1 MVLVL
6 PKYDFN
12 QLQGSQKSKYITNM
26 NKVYVSAIDALSDVT
41 SGSSMLFGG
50 FGLTGIPENAID
62 ALLAKG
68 TADIDCISNEAGIE
82 GFGLAKLIS
91 SRAIK
96 KLTCSF
102 IGENHLLEDL
112 IIEGH
117 LKVELVPQ
125 GTLAERIRS
134 GGAGIPAFYT
144 PAGVGT
150 EVGEGKEIRVFKGKK
165 YLLETAI
172 TADFAFIK
180 AWKGDTE
187 GNLIYKGTSRNFNPV
202 MAPAGR
208 ITIAEVEELV
218 PAGTLDPNEIHTPGI
233 YVQRIFQ
240 GKNYIKPIEKFP
252 SIEHSEDEQK
262 EIIARR
268 LAKEI
273 KDGDYVNLGIGIP
286 TRVSN
291 HIPHGMKVI
300 LQSENGLLGIGPIA
314 AAGEEDPDL
323 INASKRPITVLPGGS
338 FFSSA
343 ESFAMIRGDHVDVT
357 ILGGMEVSEHGDLA
371 NWKVPGKMVK
381 GMGGA
386 MDLVASADKVIVA
399 MLHLSS
405 DGKSKLVARCDLPL
419 TGERCV
425 TRVITN
431 LAVLDINPEGGF
443 VLKERARGVSIE
455 QIKAAT
461 AGRLIIPD
469 VVPEF

>member
-1 MVLVL
+1 
-6 PKYDFN
+6 
-12 QLQGSQKSKYITNM
+12 M
-26 NKVYVSAIDALSDVT
+26 NKVYSSAFDAISDVV
-41 SGSSMLFGG
+41 SDSSMLFGG
-50 FGLTGIPENAID
+50 FGLTGIPENSID
-62 ALLAKG
+62 ALLASG
-68 TADIDCISNEAGIE
+68 ISAITCISNEAGIE
-82 GFGLAKLIS
+82 GFGLSKLLA

-96 KLTCSF
+96 KLICSYV
-102 IGENHLLEDL
+102 GENHLLEDL
-112 IIEGH
+112 ILEGH
-117 LKVELVPQ
+117 LTVELVPQ
-125 GTLAERIRS
+125 GTLAERIRC
-134 GGAGIPAFYT
+134 GGAGIPAFFT

-150 EVGEGKEIRVFKGKK
+150 EVAEGKEDRVFEGKK
-165 YLLETAI
+165 YLLETAL

-202 MAPAGR
+202 MAPAGK

-218 PAGTLDPNEIHTPGI
+218 PAGSLDPNEIHTPGI
-233 YVQRIFQ
+233 YVHRIFQ
-240 GKNYIKPIEKFP
+240 GSNYVKPIEHFAALA
-252 SIEHSEDEQK
+252 HSEDEQK

-291 HIPHGMKVI
+291 HIPAGMKVI
-300 LQSENGLLGIGPIA
+300 LQSENGLLGIGPLA
-314 AAGEEDPDL
+314 EPGQEDPDL

-399 MLHLSS
+399 MMHQSS
-405 DGKSKLVARCDLPL
+405 AGKSKLVACCDLPL

-431 LAVLDINPEGGF
+431 LAVVDINPEGGF
-443 VLKERARGVSIE
+443 VLIERAPGVSIE

-461 AGRLIIPD
+461 AGRLLIPD

>member
-1 MVLVL
+1 
-6 PKYDFN
+6 
-12 QLQGSQKSKYITNM
+12 M
-26 NKVYVSAIDALSDVT
+26 NKVYATAFDALSDVT

-50 FGLTGIPENAID
+50 FGLTGIPENSID
-62 ALLAKG
+62 ALLALG
-68 TADIDCISNEAGIE
+68 TTDITCISNEAGIE
-82 GFGLAKLIS
+82 GFGLCKLIT

-96 KLTCSF
+96 QLICSF
-102 IGENHLLEDL
+102 VGENHQLEEL
-112 IIEGH
+112 ILKGH
-117 LKVELVPQ
+117 LSVELVPQ
-125 GTLAERIRS
+125 GTLAERIRC

-150 EVGEGKEIRVFKGKK
+150 EVAEGKEVRVFEGKK

-172 TADFAFIK
+172 TADYAFVK

-208 ITIAEVEELV
+208 ITIVEVEELV
-218 PAGTLDPNEIHTPGI
+218 PAGALDPNEIHTPGI

-240 GKNYIKPIEKFP
+240 GSSYLKPIEHFVAKA
-252 SIEHSEDEQK
+252 HSDEEQK
-262 EIIARR
+262 EIIAKR

-291 HIPHGMKVI
+291 HIPEGMKVI
-300 LQSENGLLGIGPIA
+300 LQSENGLLGIGPLA
-314 AAGEEDPDL
+314 MPGQEDPDL
-323 INASKRPITVLPGGS
+323 INASKRAITILPGGS

-357 ILGGMEVSEHGDLA
+357 ILGGMQVSEKGDLA
-371 NWKVPGKMVK
+371 NWKIPGKMVK

-405 DGKSKLVARCDLPL
+405 DGKSKLVAQCDLPI

-443 VLKERARGVSIE
+443 ILKERALGVSIE

-461 AGRLIIPD
+461 AGRLFIPH

>member
-1 MVLVL
+1 
-6 PKYDFN
+6 
-12 QLQGSQKSKYITNM
+12 M
-26 NKVYVSAIDALSDVT
+26 NKVYSSAFDAISDVV
-41 SGSSMLFGG
+41 SDSSMLFGG
-50 FGLTGIPENAID
+50 FGLTGIPENSID
-62 ALLAKG
+62 ALLASG
-68 TADIDCISNEAGIE
+68 ISAITCISNEAGIE
-82 GFGLAKLIS
+82 GFGLSKLLA

-96 KLTCSF
+96 KLICSYV
-102 IGENHLLEDL
+102 GENHLLEDL
-112 IIEGH
+112 ILEGH
-117 LKVELVPQ
+117 LTVELVPQ
-125 GTLAERIRS
+125 GTLAERIRC
-134 GGAGIPAFYT
+134 GGAGIPAFFT

-150 EVGEGKEIRVFKGKK
+150 EVAEGKEDRVFEGKK
-165 YLLETAI
+165 YLLETAL

-218 PAGTLDPNEIHTPGI
+218 PAGSLDPNEIHTPGI
-233 YVQRIFQ
+233 YVHRIFQ
-240 GKNYIKPIEKFP
+240 GSNYVKPIEHFAALA
-252 SIEHSEDEQK
+252 HSEDEQK

-291 HIPHGMKVI
+291 HIPAGMKVI
-300 LQSENGLLGIGPIA
+300 LQSENGLLGIGPLA
-314 AAGEEDPDL
+314 EPGQEDPDL

-399 MLHLSS
+399 MMHQSS
-405 DGKSKLVARCDLPL
+405 AGKSKLVACCDLPL

-431 LAVLDINPEGGF
+431 LAVVDINPEGGF
-443 VLKERARGVSIE
+443 VLIERAPGVSIE

-461 AGRLIIPD
+461 AGRLLIPD

>member
-1 MVLVL
+1 M
-6 PKYDFN
+6 PKPDIN
-12 QLQGSQKSKYITNM
+12 QPQDNNICLISPM
-26 NKVYVSAIDALSDVT
+26 NKVYATAFEALSDVT

-50 FGLTGIPENAID
+50 FGLTGIPENSID
-62 ALLAKG
+62 ALLALG
-68 TADIDCISNEAGIE
+68 TTDITGISNEAGIE
-82 GFGLAKLIS
+82 GFGLGKLIA

-102 IGENHLLEDL
+102 VGENHLLEEL
-112 IIEGH
+112 ILAGY

-125 GTLAERIRS
+125 GTLAERIRC

-150 EVGEGKEIRVFKGKK
+150 EVAEGKEVRVFEGKH
-165 YLLETAI
+165 YLLETAL
-172 TADFAFIK
+172 TADYAFVK

-187 GNLIYKGTSRNFNPV
+187 GNLIYKGTSQNFNPV

-208 ITIAEVEELV
+208 ISIAEVEELV
-218 PAGTLDPNEIHTPGI
+218 PAGSLDPNEIHTPGI

-240 GKNYIKPIEKFP
+240 GANYVKPIEHFAAKANA
-252 SIEHSEDEQK
+252 EEEQK

-286 TRVSN
+286 TLVSN
-291 HIPHGMKVI
+291 HIPAGIKVT
-300 LQSENGLLGIGPIA
+300 LQSENGLLGIGPLA
-314 AAGEEDPDL
+314 EAGKEDPDL
-323 INASKRPITVLPGGS
+323 INASKRAITILPGAS
-338 FFSSA
+338 FFSSS

-357 ILGGMEVSEHGDLA
+357 ILGGMQVSEKGDLA
-371 NWKVPGKMVK
+371 NWKIPGKMVK

-399 MLHLSS
+399 MLHQSS
-405 DGKSKLVARCDLPL
+405 DGKSKLVASCDLPL
-419 TGERCV
+419 TGVRCV

-431 LAVLDINPEGGF
+431 LAVVDINPEGGF
-443 VLKERARGVSIE
+443 ILKERAPGVSIE

-461 AGRLIIPD
+461 AGRLFIPD

>member
-1 MVLVL
+1 
-6 PKYDFN
+6 
-12 QLQGSQKSKYITNM
+12 M
-26 NKVYVSAIDALSDVT
+26 NKVYSSAFDAIFDVK
-41 SGSSMLFGG
+41 SGSSMFFGG

-62 ALLAKG
+62 ALLAAG
-68 TADIDCISNEAGIE
+68 TSEMLCISNEAGIE
-82 GFGLAKLIS
+82 GFGLGKLVA

-96 KLTCSF
+96 SLVCSYV
-102 IGENHLLEDL
+102 GENHLLEDL

-117 LKVELVPQ
+117 LSVELVPQ
-125 GTLAERIRS
+125 GTLAERIRC

-150 EVGEGKEIRVFKGKK
+150 EVAEGKEVRVFEGKK
-165 YLLETAI
+165 YILETAL
-172 TADFAFIK
+172 TADYAFVK

-218 PAGTLDPNEIHTPGI
+218 PAGSIDPNEIHTPGI

-240 GKNYIKPIEKFP
+240 GSNYIKPIEHFAATAQ
-252 SIEHSEDEQK
+252 SEEDQK

-291 HIPHGMKVI
+291 HIPAGMKVI
-300 LQSENGLLGIGPIA
+300 LQSENGMLGIGPLA
-314 AAGEEDPDL
+314 EVGFEDPDL
-323 INASKRPITVLPGGS
+323 INASKRAVTILKGGA
-338 FFSSA
+338 FFSSS

-357 ILGGMEVSEHGDLA
+357 ILGGMQVSENGDLA

-399 MLHLSS
+399 MLHLTS
-405 DGKSKLVARCDLPL
+405 DGKSKLVSNCDLPL
-419 TGERCV
+419 TGEHCV
-425 TRVITN
+425 TRIITD

-443 VLKERARGVSIE
+443 VLKERAHGVSVE
-455 QIKAAT
+455 KIKAAT
-461 AGRLIIPD
+461 EGRLIIPD
-469 VVPEF
+469 QVPEF

>member
-1 MVLVL
+1 M
-6 PKYDFN
+6 PKPDIN
-12 QLQGSQKSKYITNM
+12 QPQDNDICLISPM
-26 NKVYVSAIDALSDVT
+26 NKVYATAFDALSDVK

-68 TADIDCISNEAGIE
+68 TANITCISNEAGIE
-82 GFGLAKLIS
+82 GFGLGKLVA

-96 KLTCSF
+96 NLICSF
-102 IGENHLLEDL
+102 VGENHLLEEL
-112 IIEGH
+112 ILAGH

-125 GTLAERIRS
+125 GTLAERIRC

-150 EVGEGKEIRVFKGKK
+150 EVAEGKELRFFEGKS
-165 YLLETAI
+165 YLLERAL
-172 TADFAFIK
+172 TADYAFVK

-218 PAGTLDPNEIHTPGI
+218 PAGSLDPNEIHTPGI

-240 GKNYIKPIEKFP
+240 GASYEKPIEHFGAKAHAK
-252 SIEHSEDEQK
+252 EEQK

-286 TRVSN
+286 TLVSN
-291 HIPHGMKVI
+291 HIPEGIKVI
-300 LQSENGLLGIGPIA
+300 LQSENGLLGIGPLA
-314 AAGEEDPDL
+314 MPGQEDPDL
-323 INASKRPITVLPGGS
+323 INASKRAITILKGGS

-357 ILGGMEVSEHGDLA
+357 ILGGMEVSENGDLA
-371 NWKVPGKMVK
+371 NWKIPGKMVK

-399 MLHLSS
+399 MLHQSS
-405 DGKSKLVARCDLPL
+405 DGKSKLVASCDLPL

-443 VLKERARGVSIE
+443 VLKERAPGVSIE

-461 AGRLIIPD
+461 AGRLLIPD

>member
-1 MVLVL
+1 
-6 PKYDFN
+6 
-12 QLQGSQKSKYITNM
+12 M
-26 NKVYVSAIDALSDVT
+26 NKVYDSAFEAIFDVT

-62 ALLAKG
+62 ALLAAG
-68 TADIDCISNEAGIE
+68 TAEILCISNEAGIE
-82 GFGLAKLIS
+82 GFGLGKLVA
-91 SRAIK
+91 SRAIN
-96 KLTCSF
+96 KLICSYV
-102 IGENHLLEDL
+102 GENHLLEAL
-112 IIEGH
+112 ILEGH
-117 LKVELVPQ
+117 LSVELVPQ
-125 GTLAERIRS
+125 GTLAERIRC
-134 GGAGIPAFYT
+134 GGAGIPAFFT

-150 EVGEGKEIRVFKGKK
+150 EVAEGKEVREFGGKK
-165 YLLETAI
+165 YLLETAL
-172 TADFAFIK
+172 TADFAFVK
-180 AWKGDTE
+180 AWKGDTD

-202 MAPAGR
+202 IAPAGR

-240 GKNYIKPIEKFP
+240 GSNYVKPIEKFGALA
-252 SIEHSEDEQK
+252 HSEDEQK

-291 HIPHGMKVI
+291 HILPGMKVI
-300 LQSENGLLGIGPIA
+300 LQSENGLLGIGPLA
-314 AAGEEDPDL
+314 EPGQEDPDL
-323 INASKRPITVLPGGS
+323 INASKRPITILKGGS
-338 FFSSA
+338 LFSSA
-343 ESFAMIRGDHVDVT
+343 ESFAMIRGDHIDVT
-357 ILGGMEVSEHGDLA
+357 ILGGMQVSERGDLA

-386 MDLVASADKVIVA
+386 MDLVASADRVIVA
-399 MLHLSS
+399 MLHLTS
-405 DGKSKLVARCDLPL
+405 DGKSKLVSACDLPL

-425 TRVITN
+425 TRIITD
-431 LAVLDINPEGGF
+431 LAVIDINPEGGF
-443 VLKERARGVSIE
+443 LLKERAHGVSIE

-461 AGRLIIPD
+461 AGRLLIPD

>member
-1 MVLVL
+1 M
-6 PKYDFN
+6 K
-12 QLQGSQKSKYITNM
+12 
-26 NKVYVSAIDALSDVT
+26 KVYASATEAIWDVT

-62 ALLAKG
+62 ALLVSG
-68 TADIDCISNEAGIE
+68 TKEIICISNEAGID
-82 GFGLAKLIS
+82 GFGLGKLVA

-96 KLTCSF
+96 KLICSYV
-102 IGENHLLEDL
+102 GENHLLEDL

-117 LKVELVPQ
+117 LSVELVPQ
-125 GTLAERIRS
+125 GTLAERIRC

-150 EVGEGKEIRVFKGKK
+150 EVAVGKEVRVFEGKK
-165 YLLETAI
+165 YLLETALK
-172 TADFAFIK
+172 ADFAFVK

-202 MAPAGR
+202 IAPAGR

-218 PAGTLDPNEIHTPGI
+218 PAGTFDPNEIHTPGI

-240 GKNYIKPIEKFP
+240 GSAYVKPIEKFAVP
-252 SIEHSEDEQK
+252 AHADEEQK
-262 EIIARR
+262 EIIAQR

-291 HIPHGMKVI
+291 HIPPGMKVI
-300 LQSENGLLGIGPIA
+300 LQSENGLLGIGPLA
-314 AAGEEDPDL
+314 ELGQEDPDL
-323 INASKRPITVLPGGS
+323 INASKRPITILAGGS
-338 FFSSA
+338 IFSSA
-343 ESFAMIRGDHVDVT
+343 ESFAMIRGDHIDVT
-357 ILGGMEVSEHGDLA
+357 ILGGMQVSEHGDLA
-371 NWKVPGKMVK
+371 NWKVPGKIVK

-399 MLHLSS
+399 MLHLSP
-405 DGKSKLVARCDLPL
+405 DGKSKLVSSCDLPL

-425 TRVITN
+425 TRIITN
-431 LAVLDINPEGGF
+431 LAVIDINPEGGF
-443 VLKERARGVSIE
+443 LLKERAPGVSIE

-461 AGRLIIPD
+461 SGRLIIPD
-469 VVPEF
+469 EVPEF

>member
-1 MVLVL
+1 
-6 PKYDFN
+6 
-12 QLQGSQKSKYITNM
+12 M
-26 NKVYVSAIDALSDVT
+26 NKVYDSAFEAIFDVT

-62 ALLAKG
+62 ALLAAG
-68 TADIDCISNEAGIE
+68 TAEILCISNEAGIE
-82 GFGLAKLIS
+82 GFGLGKLVA
-91 SRAIK
+91 SRAIN
-96 KLTCSF
+96 KLICSYV
-102 IGENHLLEDL
+102 GENHLLEAL
-112 IIEGH
+112 ILEGH
-117 LKVELVPQ
+117 LSVELVPQ
-125 GTLAERIRS
+125 GTLAERIRC
-134 GGAGIPAFYT
+134 GGAGIPAFFT

-150 EVGEGKEIRVFKGKK
+150 EVAEGKEVREFGGKK
-165 YLLETAI
+165 YLLETAL
-172 TADFAFIK
+172 TADFSFVK
-180 AWKGDTE
+180 AWKGDTD

-202 MAPAGR
+202 IAPAGR

-240 GKNYIKPIEKFP
+240 GSNYVKPIEKFGALA
-252 SIEHSEDEQK
+252 HSEDEQK

-291 HIPHGMKVI
+291 HIPPGMKVI
-300 LQSENGLLGIGPIA
+300 LQSENGLLGIGPLA
-314 AAGEEDPDL
+314 EPGQEDPDL
-323 INASKRPITVLPGGS
+323 INASKRPITILKGGS
-338 FFSSA
+338 LFSSA
-343 ESFAMIRGDHVDVT
+343 ESFAMIRGDHIDVT
-357 ILGGMEVSEHGDLA
+357 ILGGMQVSERGDLA

-386 MDLVASADKVIVA
+386 MDLVASADRVIVA
-399 MLHLSS
+399 MLHLTS
-405 DGKSKLVARCDLPL
+405 DGKSKLVSACDLPL

-425 TRVITN
+425 TRIITD
-431 LAVLDINPEGGF
+431 LAVIDINPEGGF
-443 VLKERARGVSIE
+443 LLKERAHGVSIE

-461 AGRLIIPD
+461 AGRLLIPD

>member
-1 MVLVL
+1 
-6 PKYDFN
+6 
-12 QLQGSQKSKYITNM
+12 M
-26 NKVYVSAIDALSDVT
+26 NKVYDSAFEAIFDVT

-62 ALLAKG
+62 ALLAAG
-68 TADIDCISNEAGIE
+68 TAEILCISNEAGIE
-82 GFGLAKLIS
+82 GFGLGKLVA
-91 SRAIK
+91 SRAIN
-96 KLTCSF
+96 KLICSYV
-102 IGENHLLEDL
+102 GENHLLEAL
-112 IIEGH
+112 ILEGH
-117 LKVELVPQ
+117 LSVELVPQ
-125 GTLAERIRS
+125 GTLAERIRC
-134 GGAGIPAFYT
+134 GGAGIPAFFT

-150 EVGEGKEIRVFKGKK
+150 EVAEGKEVREFGGKK
-165 YLLETAI
+165 YLLETAL
-172 TADFAFIK
+172 TADFAFVK
-180 AWKGDTE
+180 AWKGDTD

-202 MAPAGR
+202 IAPAGK

-240 GKNYIKPIEKFP
+240 GSNYVKPIEKFGALA
-252 SIEHSEDEQK
+252 HSEDEQK

-291 HIPHGMKVI
+291 HIPPGMKVI
-300 LQSENGLLGIGPIA
+300 LQSENGLLGIGPLA
-314 AAGEEDPDL
+314 EPGQEDPDL
-323 INASKRPITVLPGGS
+323 INASKRPITILKGGS
-338 FFSSA
+338 LFSSA
-343 ESFAMIRGDHVDVT
+343 ESFAMIRGDHIDVT
-357 ILGGMEVSEHGDLA
+357 ILGGMQVSERGDLA

-386 MDLVASADKVIVA
+386 MDLVASADRVIVA
-399 MLHLSS
+399 MLHLTS
-405 DGKSKLVARCDLPL
+405 DGKSKLVSSCDLPL

-425 TRVITN
+425 TRIITD
-431 LAVLDINPEGGF
+431 LAVIDINPEGGF
-443 VLKERARGVSIE
+443 LLKERAHGVSIE

-461 AGRLIIPD
+461 AGRLLIPD

>member
-1 MVLVL
+1 
-6 PKYDFN
+6 
-12 QLQGSQKSKYITNM
+12 M
-26 NKVYVSAIDALSDVT
+26 NKVYDSAFEAIFDVT

-62 ALLAKG
+62 ALLAAG
-68 TADIDCISNEAGIE
+68 TAEILCISNEAGIE
-82 GFGLAKLIS
+82 GFGLGKLVA
-91 SRAIK
+91 SRAIN
-96 KLTCSF
+96 KLICSYV
-102 IGENHLLEDL
+102 GENHLLEAL
-112 IIEGH
+112 ILEGH
-117 LKVELVPQ
+117 LSVELVPQ
-125 GTLAERIRS
+125 GTLAERIRC
-134 GGAGIPAFYT
+134 GGAGIPAFFT

-150 EVGEGKEIRVFKGKK
+150 EVAEGKEVREFGGKK
-165 YLLETAI
+165 YLLETAL
-172 TADFAFIK
+172 TADFAFVK
-180 AWKGDTE
+180 AWKGDTD

-202 MAPAGR
+202 IAPAGK

-240 GKNYIKPIEKFP
+240 GSNYVKPIEKFGALA
-252 SIEHSEDEQK
+252 HSEDEQK

-291 HIPHGMKVI
+291 HILPGMKVI
-300 LQSENGLLGIGPIA
+300 LQSENGLLGIGPLA
-314 AAGEEDPDL
+314 EPGQEDPDL
-323 INASKRPITVLPGGS
+323 INASKRPITILKGGS
-338 FFSSA
+338 LFSSA
-343 ESFAMIRGDHVDVT
+343 ESFAMIRGDHIDVT
-357 ILGGMEVSEHGDLA
+357 ILGGMQVSERGDLA

-386 MDLVASADKVIVA
+386 MDLVASADRVIVA
-399 MLHLSS
+399 MLHLTS
-405 DGKSKLVARCDLPL
+405 DGKSKLVSACDLPL

-425 TRVITN
+425 TRIITD
-431 LAVLDINPEGGF
+431 LAVIDINPEGGF
-443 VLKERARGVSIE
+443 LLKERAHGVSIE

-461 AGRLIIPD
+461 AGRLLIPD

>member
-1 MVLVL
+1 
-6 PKYDFN
+6 
-12 QLQGSQKSKYITNM
+12 M
-26 NKVYVSAIDALSDVT
+26 NKVYSLAFDAISDIK
-41 SGSSMLFGG
+41 SGSTMLFGG
-50 FGLTGIPENAID
+50 FGLTGIPENSID
-62 ALLAKG
+62 ALLASG
-68 TADIDCISNEAGIE
+68 ISAITCISNEAGIE
-82 GFGLAKLIS
+82 GFGLSKLLA

-96 KLTCSF
+96 KLICSYV
-102 IGENHLLEDL
+102 GENHLLEDL
-112 IIEGH
+112 ILEGH
-117 LKVELVPQ
+117 LTVELVPQ
-125 GTLAERIRS
+125 GTLAERIRC
-134 GGAGIPAFYT
+134 GGAGIPAFFT

-150 EVGEGKEIRVFKGKK
+150 EVAEGKEDRVFEGKK
-165 YLLETAI
+165 YLLETAL

-202 MAPAGR
+202 MAPAGK

-218 PAGTLDPNEIHTPGI
+218 PAGSLDPNEIHTPGI
-233 YVQRIFQ
+233 YVHRIFQ
-240 GKNYIKPIEKFP
+240 GSNYVKPIEHFAALA
-252 SIEHSEDEQK
+252 HSEDEQK

-291 HIPHGMKVI
+291 HIPAGMKVI
-300 LQSENGLLGIGPIA
+300 LQSENGLLGIGPLA
-314 AAGEEDPDL
+314 EPGQEDPDL

-399 MLHLSS
+399 MMHQSS
-405 DGKSKLVARCDLPL
+405 AGKSKLVACCDLPL

-431 LAVLDINPEGGF
+431 LAVVDINPEGGF
-443 VLKERARGVSIE
+443 VLIERAPGVSIE

-461 AGRLIIPD
+461 AGRLLIPD

>member
-1 MVLVL
+1 VVLVL
-6 PKYDFN
+6 PKHDFN
-12 QLQGSQKSKYITNM
+12 QLQDREKCAYITNM
-26 NKVYVSAIDALSDVT
+26 NKVYSSSSDAISDVL
-41 SGSSMLFGG
+41 SGSTLLFGG

-62 ALLAKG
+62 ALLAAG
-68 TADIDCISNEAGIE
+68 TSNIICISNEAGIE
-82 GFGLAKLIS
+82 GFGLSKLIA

-96 KLTCSF
+96 KLICSYV
-102 IGENHLLEDL
+102 GENHLLEELMID
-112 IIEGH
+112 GH
-117 LKVELVPQ
+117 LSVELVPQ
-125 GTLAERIRS
+125 GTLAERIRC

-150 EVGEGKEIRVFKGKK
+150 EVAEGKEVRVFEGKK
-165 YLLETAI
+165 YLLEKAI
-172 TADFAFIK
+172 TTDYAFIK

-218 PAGTLDPNEIHTPGI
+218 PAGSLDPNEIHTPGI

-240 GKNYIKPIEKFP
+240 GSNYLKPIEKFAAHRHA
-252 SIEHSEDEQK
+252 EEEQK
-262 EIIARR
+262 KIIAKR
-268 LAKEI
+268 LALEI

-286 TRVSN
+286 TLVSN
-291 HIPHGMKVI
+291 HIPAGMRVI
-300 LQSENGLLGIGPIA
+300 LQSENGLLGIGPLA
-314 AAGEEDPDL
+314 EPGQEDPDL
-323 INASKRPITVLPGGS
+323 INASKRPITILKGAS

-343 ESFAMIRGDHVDVT
+343 ESFAMIRGDHIDVT
-357 ILGGMEVSEHGDLA
+357 ILGGMQVSENGDLA

-399 MLHLSS
+399 MLHLTS
-405 DGKSKLVARCDLPL
+405 DGRSKLVSACDLPL

-425 TRVITN
+425 TRIITD
-431 LAVLDINPEGGF
+431 LAVIDINPEGGF
-443 VLKERARGVSIE
+443 LLKERAHGVSIE
-455 QIKAAT
+455 QIIAAT

-469 VVPEF
+469 LVPEF

>member
-1 MVLVL
+1 
-6 PKYDFN
+6 
-12 QLQGSQKSKYITNM
+12 M
-26 NKVYVSAIDALSDVT
+26 NKVYESAFEAIFDVT
-41 SGSSMLFGG
+41 SGSSMFFGG

-62 ALLAKG
+62 ALLS
-68 TADIDCISNEAGIE
+68 THLNEITCISNEAGIE
-82 GFGLAKLIS
+82 GFGLGKLLA

-96 KLTCSF
+96 KLICSYV
-102 IGENHLLEDL
+102 GENHLLEDL

-117 LKVELVPQ
+117 LAVELVPQ
-125 GTLAERIRS
+125 GTLAERIRC

-150 EVGEGKEIRVFKGKK
+150 EVAEGKEVRVFEGKK
-165 YLLETAI
+165 YLLETAL
-172 TADFAFIK
+172 TADYAFIK

-202 MAPAGR
+202 MAPAGK

-240 GKNYIKPIEKFP
+240 GSNYVKPIEKFGALA
-252 SIEHSEDEQK
+252 HSEDEQK

-291 HIPHGMKVI
+291 HIPPGMKVI
-300 LQSENGLLGIGPIA
+300 LQSENGLLGIGPLA
-314 AAGEEDPDL
+314 EPGQEDPDL
-323 INASKRPITVLPGGS
+323 INASKRPITILKGGS
-338 FFSSA
+338 LFSSA
-343 ESFAMIRGDHVDVT
+343 ESFVMIRGNHIDVT
-357 ILGGMEVSEHGDLA
+357 ILGGMQVSERGDLA

-386 MDLVASADKVIVA
+386 MDLVASADRVIVA
-399 MLHLSS
+399 MLHLTS
-405 DGKSKLVARCDLPL
+405 DGISKLVSSCDLPL
-419 TGERCV
+419 TGVRCV
-425 TRVITN
+425 TRIITD

-443 VLKERARGVSIE
+443 LLKERAHGVSVD

>member
-1 MVLVL
+1 
-6 PKYDFN
+6 
-12 QLQGSQKSKYITNM
+12 M
-26 NKVYVSAIDALSDVT
+26 NKVYSSAFDAIFDVK
-41 SGSSMLFGG
+41 SGSSMFFGG

-62 ALLAKG
+62 ALLAAG
-68 TADIDCISNEAGIE
+68 TSEMLCISNEAGIE
-82 GFGLAKLIS
+82 GFGLGKLVA

-96 KLTCSF
+96 SLVCSYV
-102 IGENHLLEDL
+102 GENHLLEDL

-117 LKVELVPQ
+117 LSVELVPQ
-125 GTLAERIRS
+125 GTLAERIRC

-150 EVGEGKEIRVFKGKK
+150 EVAEGKEVRVFEGKK
-165 YLLETAI
+165 YILETAL
-172 TADFAFIK
+172 TADYAFVK

-218 PAGTLDPNEIHTPGI
+218 PAGSIDPNEIHTPGI

-240 GKNYIKPIEKFP
+240 GSNYIKPIEHFAATAQ
-252 SIEHSEDEQK
+252 SEEDQK

-291 HIPHGMKVI
+291 HIPAGMKVI
-300 LQSENGLLGIGPIA
+300 LQSENGMLGIGPLA
-314 AAGEEDPDL
+314 EVGFEDPDL
-323 INASKRPITVLPGGS
+323 INASKRAVTILKGGA
-338 FFSSA
+338 FFSST

-357 ILGGMEVSEHGDLA
+357 ILGGMQVSENGDLA

-399 MLHLSS
+399 MLHLTS
-405 DGKSKLVARCDLPL
+405 DGKSKLVSNCDLPL

-425 TRVITN
+425 TRIITD

-443 VLKERARGVSIE
+443 VLKERAHGVSVE
-455 QIKAAT
+455 KIKAAT
-461 AGRLIIPD
+461 EGRLIIPD
-469 VVPEF
+469 QVPEF

>member
-1 MVLVL
+1 
-6 PKYDFN
+6 
-12 QLQGSQKSKYITNM
+12 M
-26 NKVYVSAIDALSDVT
+26 NKVYSSASDAISDVL

-62 ALLAKG
+62 ALLAAG
-68 TADIDCISNEAGIE
+68 TSNIICISNEAGIE
-82 GFGLAKLIS
+82 GFGLGKLIA

-96 KLTCSF
+96 QLICSF
-102 IGENHLLEDL
+102 VGENHLLEEL
-112 IIEGH
+112 ILEGH

-125 GTLAERIRS
+125 GTLAERIRC

-150 EVGEGKEIRVFKGKK
+150 EVAEGKEVRLFEGKK
-165 YLLETAI
+165 YLLEKAI
-172 TADFAFIK
+172 AADYAFVK

-218 PAGTLDPNEIHTPGI
+218 PAGALDPNEIHTPGI

-240 GKNYIKPIEKFP
+240 GSGYVKPIEHFTV
-252 SIEHSEDEQK
+252 EAHSEQEQK

-286 TRVSN
+286 TLVSN
-291 HIPHGMKVI
+291 HIPAGMKVI
-300 LQSENGLLGIGPIA
+300 LQSENGLLGIGPLA
-314 AAGEEDPDL
+314 EVGFEDPDL
-323 INASKRPITVLPGGS
+323 INASKRAITILPGAS

-343 ESFAMIRGDHVDVT
+343 ESFAMIRGNHVDVT
-357 ILGGMEVSEHGDLA
+357 ILGGMQVSEKGDLA
-371 NWKVPGKMVK
+371 NWKIPGNRVK

-386 MDLVASADKVIVA
+386 MDLVASTDKVIVA

-405 DGKSKLVARCDLPL
+405 DGRSKLVSACDLPL

-425 TRVITN
+425 TRIITN
-431 LAVLDINPEGGF
+431 LAVIDLNPEGGF
-443 VLKERARGVSIE
+443 VVKERAHGVSIE
-455 QIKAAT
+455 QIIAAT
-461 AGRLIIPD
+461 AGRLIIPAD
-469 VVPEF
+469 VPEF

>member
-1 MVLVL
+1 L
-6 PKYDFN
+6 PKPDIN
-12 QLQGSQKSKYITNM
+12 QLQDNNICLISPM
-26 NKVYVSAIDALSDVT
+26 NKVYATAIDALSDVT

-68 TADIDCISNEAGIE
+68 TANITCISNEAGIE
-82 GFGLAKLIS
+82 GFGLGKLVA

-96 KLTCSF
+96 NLICSF
-102 IGENHLLEDL
+102 VGENHLLEEL
-112 IIEGH
+112 ILAGH

-125 GTLAERIRS
+125 GTLAERIRC

-150 EVGEGKEIRVFKGKK
+150 EVAEGKELRFFEGKS
-165 YLLETAI
+165 YLLERAL
-172 TADFAFIK
+172 TADYAFVK

-218 PAGTLDPNEIHTPGI
+218 PAGSLDPNEIHTPGI

-240 GKNYIKPIEKFP
+240 GASYEKPIEHFGAKAHAK
-252 SIEHSEDEQK
+252 EEQK

-286 TRVSN
+286 TLVSN
-291 HIPHGMKVI
+291 HIPEGMKVI
-300 LQSENGLLGIGPIA
+300 LQSENGLLGIGPLA
-314 AAGEEDPDL
+314 MPGQEDPDL
-323 INASKRPITVLPGGS
+323 INASKRAITILKGGS

-357 ILGGMEVSEHGDLA
+357 ILGGMEVSENGDLA
-371 NWKVPGKMVK
+371 NWKIPGKMVK

-399 MLHLSS
+399 MLHQSS
-405 DGKSKLVARCDLPL
+405 DGKSKLVASCDLPL

-443 VLKERARGVSIE
+443 VLKERAPGVSIE

-461 AGRLIIPD
+461 AGRLLIPD

>member
-1 MVLVL
+1 
-6 PKYDFN
+6 
-12 QLQGSQKSKYITNM
+12 M
-26 NKVYVSAIDALSDVT
+26 NKVYSSAFDAIFDVK
-41 SGSSMLFGG
+41 SGSSMFFGG

-62 ALLAKG
+62 ALLAAG
-68 TADIDCISNEAGIE
+68 TSEMLCISNEAGIE
-82 GFGLAKLIS
+82 GFGLGKLVA

-96 KLTCSF
+96 SLVCSYV
-102 IGENHLLEDL
+102 GENHLLEDL

-117 LKVELVPQ
+117 LSVELVPQ
-125 GTLAERIRS
+125 GTLAERIRC

-150 EVGEGKEIRVFKGKK
+150 EVAEGKEVRVFEGKK
-165 YLLETAI
+165 YLLETAL
-172 TADFAFIK
+172 TADYAFVK

-218 PAGTLDPNEIHTPGI
+218 PAGSIDPNEIHTPGI

-240 GKNYIKPIEKFP
+240 GSNYIKPIEDFAATAQ
-252 SIEHSEDEQK
+252 SEEDQK

-291 HIPHGMKVI
+291 HIPAGMKVI
-300 LQSENGLLGIGPIA
+300 LQSENGMLGIGPLA
-314 AAGEEDPDL
+314 EVGFEDPDL
-323 INASKRPITVLPGGS
+323 INASKRAVTILKGGA
-338 FFSSA
+338 FFSSS

-357 ILGGMEVSEHGDLA
+357 ILGGMQVSENGDLA

-399 MLHLSS
+399 MLHLTS
-405 DGKSKLVARCDLPL
+405 DGKSKLVSNCDLPL

-425 TRVITN
+425 TRIITD

-443 VLKERARGVSIE
+443 VLKERAHGVSVE
-455 QIKAAT
+455 KIKAAT
-461 AGRLIIPD
+461 EGRLIIPD
-469 VVPEF
+469 QVPEF